1 MSLAKKISDLR
12 PVGPGLPCG
21 VGKILADLSGEDKK
35 ALEMLM
41 NSKPVPG
48 GVSNRMIFALLDE
61 EGYKIAFASVRLHR
75 SKQCRCFIGKNSPFR
90 KTKIETDINA

>member
-41 NSKPVPG
+41 NSKPTPG
-48 GVSNRMIFALLDE
+48 GVSNRMIFSLLDE
-61 EGYKIAFASVRLHR
+61 EGLSLIH
-75 SKQCRCFIGKNSPFR
+75 I
-90 KTKIETDINA
+90 